1 MKPLVVLLVDELVMS
16 PTHARRV
23 LKLITGCIGD
33 ELAAVG
39 TAQVTGLGTFAVER
53 RTVKFR
59 AAKGLREKLNP
70 PKADHLKWQNQ
81 QPSPR
86 SSKPGSLVA
95 GSVRARGE
103 TGGESRAPSGSTSV
117 VR

>member
-1 MKPLVVLLVDELVMS
+1 MKPLIVLLVDELVMS

-23 LKLITGCIGD
+23 LKLIADCIGD

-39 TAQVTGLGTFAVER
+39 TAQVTGLGTFSVER

-59 AAKGLREKLNP
+59 AAKGLRDRLNP
-70 PKADHLKWQNQ
+70 PKADHLIRQDQ

-86 SSKPGSLVA
+86 SST
-95 GSVRARGE
+95 AR
-103 TGGESRAPSGSTSV
+103 TSRAGRSSAP
-117 VR
+117 